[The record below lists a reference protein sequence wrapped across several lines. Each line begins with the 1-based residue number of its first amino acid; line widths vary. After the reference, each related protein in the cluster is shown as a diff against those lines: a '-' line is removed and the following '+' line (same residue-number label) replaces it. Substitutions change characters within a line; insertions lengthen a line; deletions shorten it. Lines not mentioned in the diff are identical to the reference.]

1 MIAKALDALQQERS
15 LLLKGKSADE
25 AEAAVARREKE
36 LNEAL
41 EKARKQVEGVQ
52 NHLSGLQGEM
62 KQLSV
67 VIEEL
72 REQQK
77 GIEFPE
83 QLPQAI
89 AKQQEDNLNTERTLS
104 TAEARLLQQAKNKT
118 IFEQITKELTEKQ
131 AVAVRWA
138 KLNKLIGS
146 ADGAKFCLLYTS
158 DAADD

>member
-1 MIAKALDALQQERS
+1 MRTKLK
-15 LLLKGKSADE
+15 LLLPEEK
-25 AEAAVARREKE
+25 KE

-67 VIEEL
+67 AIEEL

-77 GIEFPE
+77 GIELPD
-83 QLPQAI
+83 QLPQTI
-89 AKQQEDNLNTERTLS
+89 AKQQEDNLNTERALS

-118 IFEQITKELTEKQ
+118 IFEQITKELAEKQ

-138 KLNKLIGS
+138 KLNN
-146 ADGAKFCLLYTS
+146 
-158 DAADD
+158 